1 MKADLSKIY
10 REFVEKGKQL
20 PPEDLWENISN
31 QLDIED
37 SWIEI
42 SNRLDVVQVWNN
54 VSHELDAGIVAAQK
68 SSFIN
73 TWYGKSLLTI
83 LSGTVLVL
91 LSLFIGNRLN
101 LPDTQIALN
110 PESQVQVNEDANK
123 KSDSPKELAT
133 LETISK
139 NEIKSET
146 NENLLGLD
154 ETINPVL
161 KPEKVSVKEIIR
173 QSDNDIL
180 TGDIVDSQSLVSP
193 PPSDKKPGNLP
204 PQVLETG
211 SLQSVAL
218 VYNEVENS
226 RFDES
231 SRSSAVYE
239 EVRLNPILPMNN
251 QDIKLGNHRNEL
263 EQALKEGSSVIALS
277 EKMNGQMT
285 YPRIWRLGFTING
298 SNNWLMNQET
308 FSGFD
313 ASELNTTI
321 LDFSTHW
328 ELVADI
334 PLYRKWWIRTT
345 AFGQNPTGQRYK
357 TYYEGTY
364 SSKDIELKYAGINL
378 LAKHKSFA
386 SWLGTQRVSFNTSFG
401 FYFNVLWSAEE
412 TIGTA
417 SMDVPDQYK
426 TTDYGLVFGHE
437 IEFQAWDRI
446 SLAPGFKLNWGIPNI
461 YEGDDKIPSSFK
473 TTHNGS
479 IELTFGV
486 YYLIVR

>member
-1 MKADLSKIY
+1 MNADLSKTY
-10 REFVEKGKQL
+10 RDLVEKGKQL

-42 SNRLDVVQVWNN
+42 SNQLDVVQVWNN

-68 SSFIN
+68 SSFTN

-110 PESQVQVNEDANK
+110 PESQVQKNENTNIK
-123 KSDSPKELAT
+123 KDPPKEVVVF
-133 LETISK
+133 ETISK

-146 NENLLGLD
+146 NENLSKLD
-154 ETINPVL
+154 ETISL
-161 KPEKVSVKEIIR
+161 ISLPEKVSVKNIIR
-173 QSDNDIL
+173 QGDNDIL
-180 TGDIVDSQSLVSP
+180 TKDIAYNQTLATP
-193 PPSDKKPGNLP
+193 PPSDNKPGNLP
-204 PQVLETG
+204 LQVLATG
-211 SLQSVAL
+211 SVQPVAM
-218 VYNEVENS
+218 VYNEIEDNS
-226 RFDES
+226 FDEAS
-231 SRSSAVYE
+231 MASTTYQ
-239 EVRLNPILPMNN
+239 EVGLNPILPLNN
-251 QDIKLGNHRNEL
+251 QDIKLETHRNEL
-263 EQALKEGSSVIALS
+263 GQTLNETAS
-277 EKMNGQMT
+277 EKINNQTT

-308 FSGFD
+308 FAGFD

-321 LDFSTHW
+321 FDFSTHW

-334 PLYRKWWIRTT
+334 PLNRKWWIRTT
-345 AFGQNPTGQRYK
+345 AFGNNPAGQRYK

-378 LAKHKSFA
+378 LAKYQSFA
-386 SWLGTQRVSFNTSFG
+386 PWIETPRVSFNTSFG
-401 FYFNVLWSAEE
+401 LYFNVLWSAEE

-426 TTDYGLVFGHE
+426 TTDYGLVLGHE
-437 IEFQAWDRI
+437 IEFQAFDRI
-446 SLAPGFKLNWGIPNI
+446 SLAPGLKLNWGISNI
-461 YEGDDKIPSSFK
+461 FEGDDKIPSSFK

-486 YYLIVR
+486 YYLIVQ